1 MYRKWCFGQSLL
13 HLTVWRKGIFRVS
26 PDTSVANIDLEDSL
40 GDPHIDQKAKSRFPN
55 LISHPG
61 LFGGILNELR
71 LKGTPGPH
79 YSLSL
84 AYSGSSSMWCSYCRP
99 PSLSRALLRV
109 RHTIPVRLAAIFT
122 MTVFPLRPPTAGL
135 SVWVKAWAQGLFLQ
149 LVPLGGPWSGPALPC
164 VQVATSRAAC
174 YFIFPSS
181 LFLLNVVHD

>member
-26 PDTSVANIDLEDSL
+26 PDTSVASIDLEDSL

-84 AYSGSSSMWCSYCRP
+84 AYSGSSSMWCFYCRP
-99 PSLSRALLRV
+99 PSLSRASLRI
-109 RHTIPVRLAAIFT
+109 RHTIPVRPAAICI
-122 MTVFPLRPPTAGL
+122 MTVFPLRRPTASLACEWKLGHRVSSCSWSLLGDLGL
-135 SVWVKAWAQGLFLQ
+135 VQLFH
-149 LVPLGGPWSGPALPC
+149 V
-164 VQVATSRAAC
+164 SR
-174 YFIFPSS
+174 
-181 LFLLNVVHD
+181 